1 MLRRLLPL
9 LAVACWAGEAGPV
22 RIRLADAAVL
32 ERHWE
37 ASLFAKAF
45 GDAQLSR
52 LRERVVTALADP
64 RRGVGVDALAV
75 AHAARAIELGYYGPD
90 QRGRPRW
97 SMQADLGI
105 QAPAT
110 ARGIAHWAGMDR
122 PTEVALA
129 DEAWTMDGL
138 TVARFAGIVA
148 IGRPA
153 DLLPAAPGRAA
164 SDIEIDADLRT
175 MSVGARGVPV
185 VGELLALIASRMAT
199 LSVRADLAAD
209 GMTWRAEVRPAADG
223 LRAVDRALL
232 AALPADAQAVLLLGV
247 NGRRIWR
254 DSGPEMQ
261 SLVEAV
267 LGDAR
272 GPRRDWLRGMLAGPA
287 LESLVAACD
296 GTIALFTT
304 PGVPL
309 PGMGLLAPR
318 SQTLDDAVA
327 AACARFGCALP
338 AEGGSVLVPLDGL
351 PVPLLLACRRTHW
364 LLTSDGRAD
373 TWARAGGGGFAAS
386 AMGAELLRRTPDGAC
401 LMAAVDSGA
410 ALRSASGLVGNWLAE
425 QRGLRQGERQALL
438 SALITLSGILPPAYQ
453 WARPE
458 AQRLALAGSGGDPTW
473 AALPIL
479 AMARALPGWLE
490 SRMADNE
497 MAAMAALKTVIF
509 PAEVQFQGACRMDQ
523 DADAIGEYG
532 LLSELAG
539 RRATAQQQ
547 AGVVQLVP
555 GPLATSDVLA
565 GYRFTVFL
573 PDGRGGA
580 IGEPAG
586 DGQRPS
592 IVDGVV
598 VKDADAQEAAFVAY
612 AWPAEAEAG
621 TRMFA
626 IDQSGQVRERIW
638 DGQAPAWNS
647 LYGGGTWADDPVWP
661 VVQRGARRR

>member
-52 LRERVVTALADP
+52 LRERVVSALADP
-64 RRGVGVDALAV
+64 RRGVGVDAVAV
-75 AHAARAIELGYYGPD
+75 ARAARAIELGYFGSD
-90 QRGRPRW
+90 QRGRPCW
-97 SMQADLGI
+97 WLQADLGI
-105 QAPAT
+105 QAPPV
-110 ARGIAHWAGMDR
+110 ARGIAHWAGMTR
-122 PTEVALA
+122 LVEVPLA
-129 DEAWTMDGL
+129 DEAWSMDGL

-148 IGRPA
+148 IGRPST
-153 DLLPAAPGRAA
+153 LLPAAPGRAA

-175 MSVGARGVPV
+175 LAAGVRGTPV
-185 VGELLALIASRMAT
+185 LEQVLALIATRDAGLT
-199 LSVRADLAAD
+199 VRADLNAD
-209 GMTWRAEVRPAADG
+209 GAAWRGEARMATDG

-232 AALPADAQAVLLLGV
+232 SALPADTQAVILIGV
-247 NGRRIWR
+247 DGRKAWHS
-254 DSGPEMQ
+254 SGPG
-261 SLVEAV
+261 LRALADAA

-272 GPRRDWLRGMLAGPA
+272 GPLRDWLRGMLAGSA
-287 LESLVAACD
+287 LESLVTACD
-296 GTIALFTT
+296 GTIALFAT
-304 PGVPL
+304 PGAPL

-318 SQTLDDAVA
+318 SQALDDAVA
-327 AACARFGCALP
+327 ASCARFGCAVP
-338 AEGGSVLVPLDGL
+338 AEGGSVLVPLQGL
-351 PVPLLLACRRTHW
+351 PVPVLLARWRTHW
-364 LLTSDGRAD
+364 LLTSD
-373 TWARAGGGGFAAS
+373 ARAEAWGRDGGAGFAAS
-386 AMGAELLRRTPDGAC
+386 AMGAELLRRAPEGAC
-401 LMAAVDSGA
+401 YMAAIDGGA
-410 ALRSASGLVGNWLAE
+410 ALRAGSALIGNWLDG

-438 SALITLSGILPPAYQ
+438 TGLINLSGILPPAYQ
-453 WARPE
+453 WARST
-458 AQRLALAGSGGDPTW
+458 AQGLSLAGGGGDPTW
-473 AALPIL
+473 VALPAL
-479 AMARALPGWLE
+479 AVARALPGWLE

-497 MAAMAALKTVIF
+497 VAAMAALKSVIF
-509 PAEVQFQGACRMDQ
+509 PAEVQFQGACHLDQ

-539 RRATAQQQ
+539 RRAAGPQQ
-547 AGVVQLVP
+547 AGAAPLMP

-586 DGQRPS
+586 DGPRPS

-598 VKDADAQEAAFVAY
+598 VKDADAQEGAFVAY
-612 AWPAEAEAG
+612 AWPLQAESG